1 MIDEA
6 IYLLVIGVALLIVE
20 LLYFKL
26 AKHFGIVDRP
36 SARGSSTRVT
46 LRGGGIIFYLGVV
59 AYLLTGRSMYYIW
72 FFLGLTAIAIVSFI
86 DDLHSLKPKLRL
98 LVHFLAMVF
107 LFVQLGL
114 FTVSSWLWLPVA
126 FIVCAGVV
134 NIFNFMDGINGI
146 TGGYAL
152 VGLGFLLYVD
162 YAVQPFAD
170 AVFIKIMIVAV
181 LIFCFFNF
189 RTKAKCF
196 AGDVG
201 SVSIAFVLL
210 FLVGKLVIT
219 THDFSWFIVMIVY
232 GVDGFL
238 TIVHRIIMH
247 EDLTKP
253 HRNHAYQIMANELGM
268 PHVSVSLI
276 YMALQSVACAVYIV
290 FPGYITLV
298 AFTILYSIAYV
309 LFMKK
314 YFYLHR
320 KNM

>member
-1 MIDEA
+1 M
-6 IYLLVIGVALLIVE
+6 
-20 LLYFKL
+20 
-26 AKHFGIVDRP
+26 
-36 SARGSSTRVT
+36 
-46 LRGGGIIFYLGVV
+46 
-59 AYLLTGRSMYYIW
+59 
-72 FFLGLTAIAIVSFI
+72 
-86 DDLHSLKPKLRL
+86 
-98 LVHFLAMVF
+98 
-107 LFVQLGL
+107 
-114 FTVSSWLWLPVA
+114 
-126 FIVCAGVV
+126 
-134 NIFNFMDGINGI
+134 
-146 TGGYAL
+146 
-152 VGLGFLLYVD
+152 GLGFLLYVD

-232 GVDGFL
+232 GVDGCL

>member
-1 MIDEA
+1 M
-6 IYLLVIGVALLIVE
+6 
-20 LLYFKL
+20 
-26 AKHFGIVDRP
+26 
-36 SARGSSTRVT
+36 
-46 LRGGGIIFYLGVV
+46 
-59 AYLLTGRSMYYIW
+59 
-72 FFLGLTAIAIVSFI
+72 SFI

-232 GVDGFL
+232 GVDGCL
-238 TIVHRIIMH
+238 TIVHRII
-247 EDLTKP
+247 
-253 HRNHAYQIMANELGM
+253 
-268 PHVSVSLI
+268 
-276 YMALQSVACAVYIV
+276 
-290 FPGYITLV
+290 
-298 AFTILYSIAYV
+298 
-309 LFMKK
+309 
-314 YFYLHR
+314 
-320 KNM
+320 